1 MRRFVPGVDTY
12 LGAGI
17 PASLM
22 RFSEPGSESGTVTSQ
37 HPYAIDYVALIAEPA
52 TTLLEKYRKLC
63 YWRQVVNAE
72 NN

>member
-1 MRRFVPGVDTY
+1 MRRFVPGVDSY
-12 LGAGI
+12 LGTGI

-22 RFSEPGSESGTVTSQ
+22 RFSEPQSTEVTSV
-37 HPYAIDYVALIAEPA
+37 HPAAIEYVALIAEPA
-52 TTLLEKYRKLC
+52 TSLIEKYRKLC

>member
-1 MRRFVPGVDTY
+1 MKRFVPGVDSY

-22 RFSEPGSESGTVTSQ
+22 RFSEPENC
-37 HPYAIDYVALIAEPA
+37 HPHAVDYVELIAEPA
-52 TTLLEKYRKLC
+52 TSLIEKYRKLC

>member
-1 MRRFVPGVDTY
+1 MRPFVPGDDPSS
-12 LGAGI
+12 GAGI

-22 RFSEPGSESGTVTSQ
+22 RSSSPHGDVISC
-37 HPYAIDYVALIAEPA
+37 HPHAIEYVALIAEPA
-52 TTLLEKYRKLC
+52 TTLLDKFKKLC